1 MGTSEQRHPPPLAQQ
16 LFDKYRGTFG
26 GVLANLVVV
35 EPIISD
41 RSASLQTGLKAIP
54 QGLIDLR
61 SIVKGNRADFALIA
75 TQGPVCMFYD
85 EPRRAVGDLSPSAPN
100 LVRYCPP
107 GDGFGQRGAI
117 NAPRPN
123 NLGTRDWRSPGSP
136 SGPPTV
142 TDPALIPN
150 GAELLQMW
158 EQLLERTR
166 NGN

>member
-1 MGTSEQRHPPPLAQQ
+1 
-16 LFDKYRGTFG
+16 
-26 GVLANLVVV
+26 
-35 EPIISD
+35 
-41 RSASLQTGLKAIP
+41 
-54 QGLIDLR
+54 
-61 SIVKGNRADFALIA
+61 
-75 TQGPVCMFYD
+75 MFYD

-107 GDGFGQRGAI
+107 ATGSASAVPSTRRGPTTWAPGTGDHRG
-117 NAPRPN
+117 R
-123 NLGTRDWRSPGSP
+123 RR
-136 SGPPTV
+136 GPPTV